1 MASIEALIGA
11 LRQYKGTLLFI
22 SHDVYFIRSIATTVL
37 HIHAGRLTP
46 YAGDYQY
53 YLDRSQ
59 ALSERGALTASGQL
73 ADWPAAGG
81 RLTGGRLADGQL
93 TDARPAEPEGPT
105 RKAQRRLDAETRQAC
120 SKRRREHEKKRA
132 SLEADIERFE
142 THQKTLT
149 AQLEN
154 PVTYTTPG
162 KPMELNRELTQL
174 VESLKILYAEWDQV
188 AASEAL
194 A

>member
-1 MASIEALIGA
+1 M
-11 LRQYKGTLLFI
+11 
-22 SHDVYFIRSIATTVL
+22 

-59 ALSERGALTASGQL
+59 ALSERGALTAGSQL
-73 ADWPAAGG
+73 ADS
-81 RLTGGRLADGQL
+81 RLADGRL

-105 RKAQRRLDAETRQAC
+105 RKTQRRLEAKTRQAC

-132 SLEADIERFE
+132 GLEADIERLE
-142 THQKTLT
+142 TQQKMLT

-154 PVTYTTPG
+154 PATYTTHG
-162 KPMELNRELTQL
+162 KPMELNRELTQV
-174 VESLKILYAEWDQV
+174 VESLKILFAEWDQV
-188 AASEAL
+188 AASS
-194 A
+194 